1 MKKKIFWIF
10 LCVLMIIPTFALFGC
25 NKNASSNEVYSTLQ
39 TTIESFDY
47 LDSPFVKQNIG
58 LSPGYNFKDFKTKDS
73 SGVLNVTDDD
83 ENYQFLNVAAIK
95 YIKNCSEILHS
106 MEKKNI
112 SYLDSTVKEFAKSYN
127 ELKEK
132 HTKLANFA
140 TWDYNIWNGA
150 FAQYKLSAKNFIE
163 KEYDLALKLGDYLI
177 NKAKIAQNFVSEEK
191 TADDIK
197 NFTDYQTIKLCNDLY
212 QFFIISCK
220 GQKEATSAGIAENS
234 RLKSIWNNLISK
246 DNESISKEVAQEF
259 VNISKMMDNQRK
271 IYEKAINKFSFFDF
285 VTKYNLDINS
295 YSKKL
300 KNAKIYENAID
311 KYESSSTNYTKE
323 YYDWIVSNI
332 KVS

>member
-10 LCVLMIIPTFALFGC
+10 LCVLMVIPTFALFGC
-25 NKNASSNEVYSTLQ
+25 NKNASSNEVYTNLQ
-39 TTIESFDY
+39 ATIASFDSS
-47 LDSPFVKQNIG
+47 DSPLIEGDIG
-58 LSPGYNFKDFKTKDS
+58 TSTGYKFKNFNTKNS
-73 SGVLNVTDDD
+73 SGTLIADDQ
-83 ENYQFLNVAAIK
+83 NYQYLNVAAIK
-95 YIKNCSEILHS
+95 YIKNCSEILNAI
-106 MEKKNI
+106 EKKNI
-112 SYLDSTVKEFAKSYN
+112 SYLDSSVKEFAKSYN
-127 ELKEK
+127 ELKEN

-140 TWDYNIWNGA
+140 SWDYNIWNGA

-220 GQKEATSAGIAENS
+220 GQKEASTGLAENL
-234 RLKSIWNNLISK
+234 RLKNIWNNLISK
-246 DNESISKEVAQEF
+246 DNKSNSSISKEVAQNF

-271 IYEKAINKFSFFDF
+271 IYEKAINKFSFFDY
-285 VTKYNLDINS
+285 VTKYNSDINS

-300 KNAKIYENAID
+300 KNAKIYETAID
-311 KYESSSTNYTKE
+311 KYESSSTNYTE
-323 YYDWIVSNI
+323 GYYDWIVSNI
-332 KVS
+332 KES